1 MLNWLWVQN
10 YAQFYCLDLNWW
22 LAYFKICLI
31 FGLGGLGLRGHTVT
45 QLPRELNQVG
55 ALLW

>member
-22 LAYFKICLI
+22 LANFKICLI
-31 FGLGGLGLRGHTVT
+31 FGLCGLGSHGRTVT
-45 QLPRELNQVG
+45 QLPRELR
-55 ALLW
+55 